1 MIHCRV
7 QEARPRVDN
16 NVFRSPRV
24 MQQADSQ
31 GQRIKQTTMK
41 GSRGIHS
48 SPTSHDGSNQ
58 NGIIAGQNADQMS
71 GKPVSVGAN
80 NIQSTS
86 GLSYEYMVTCLLR
99 NAAANLEQEIS
110 QNAMTNLRAKHTG
123 ESSSHMIIGGENA
136 NEVSG
141 NGIANGMKAT
151 QDAAASPVES
161 QETGLIP
168 VPAILEIQVQE
179 IPAMENPASDQPLP
193 TTMNSQMDMDDL
205 QMFVDQLNDNEF
217 EMLNNCTSEGDD
229 RTEATVL
236 ANEEDIETYLVDNLE

>member
-24 MQQADSQ
+24 MQQADSR
-31 GQRIKQTTMK
+31 GQRIKQTTMN
-41 GSRGIHS
+41 GSRGIHP

-58 NGIIAGQNADQMS
+58 NGIISGQNADQIT

-86 GLSYEYMVTCLLR
+86 GLSYEYIVTCMLR

-110 QNAMTNLRAKHTG
+110 QNDKKNLQAS
-123 ESSSHMIIGGENA
+123 ESSSHMTIGGEKA

-151 QDAAASPVES
+151 QATAASPVES
-161 QETGLIP
+161 LETGLIP
-168 VPAILEIQVQE
+168 DPAMEVQVQE
-179 IPAMENPASDQPLP
+179 IPAMDSPASDQLLRTNKD
-193 TTMNSQMDMDDL
+193 TTNSQMDMDDL
-205 QMFVDQLNDNEF
+205 QLFVNRLNDNEF
-217 EMLNNCTSEGDD
+217 EMLHNCCTSEGDD
-229 RTEATVL
+229 RTEATAL
-236 ANEEDIETYLVDNLE
+236 ANEEDIETYLVDKHE